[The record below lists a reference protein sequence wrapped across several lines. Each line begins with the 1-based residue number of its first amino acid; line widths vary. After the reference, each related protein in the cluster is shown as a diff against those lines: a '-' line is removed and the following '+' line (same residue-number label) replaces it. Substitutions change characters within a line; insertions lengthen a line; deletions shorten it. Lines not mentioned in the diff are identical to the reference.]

1 MNKANLEQVLT
12 DQLADLNKEQQPDRD
27 LWPGIELALSREASN
42 PSRVVVGNK
51 MYLVAATVAMFGLIG
66 WLSVNLQPVTLTGED
81 LVASLS
87 QQHLEQKNTLLVSF
101 QDQPA
106 LTRNWQQQLTE
117 LDDAANAIKA
127 ALENEPNNMALLKM
141 LQSVHQHQI
150 NLIGRVHSPK
160 WQQRSQI

>member
-1 MNKANLEQVLT
+1 MSKPNFEQALAS
-12 DQLADLNKEQQPDRD
+12 QLADLNKDKQPDRD
-27 LWPGIELALSREASN
+27 LWPGIELALLNEASAQ
-42 PSRVVVGNK
+42 SRVVVEKK

-66 WLSVNLQPVTLTGED
+66 WLSVNQQAVSLTGDD

-87 QQHLEQKNTLLVSF
+87 EQHLQQKNALLVRF

-106 LTRNWQQQLTE
+106 LTQNWQEQLTE
-117 LDDAANAIKA
+117 LDDAADAIKT

-141 LQSVHQHQI
+141 LQSVHKQQI
-150 NLIGRVHSPK
+150 NLIERVHSPK